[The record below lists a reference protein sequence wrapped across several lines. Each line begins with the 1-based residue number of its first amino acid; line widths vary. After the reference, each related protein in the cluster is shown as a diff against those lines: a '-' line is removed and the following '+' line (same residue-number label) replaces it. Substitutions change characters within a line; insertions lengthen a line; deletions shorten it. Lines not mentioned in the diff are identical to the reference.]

1 MEITNS
7 TLCVVDISQPSIYD
21 FIEEW
26 ENPQEKLT
34 AANQSRDKSI
44 KTWAQHIDNYPDRT
58 DFVAYLKQE
67 KERSFDVMTYGDF
80 LSLER
85 DKLLSGPL
93 TEITKDRFQE
103 MLNVLPP
110 LNWVTYED
118 VEMFC
123 MCEMFTGTYTDQ
135 YAHDKATGKFYVKMV
150 DASDCSTW
158 IHNILR

>member
-1 MEITNS
+1 MEITNN
-7 TLCVVDISQPSIYD
+7 TLCVVDISQPRIYD

-34 AANQSRDKSI
+34 VANQSRDKSI
-44 KTWAQHIDNYPDRT
+44 KTWARHVANYPDQAV
-58 DFVAYLKQE
+58 FAAYLKQE
-67 KERSFDVMTYGDF
+67 QERTFDIMTYGDF
-80 LSLER
+80 LTFEK

-93 TEITKDRFQE
+93 TEISEEQFQE

-110 LNWVTYED
+110 LYWSTHNG

-123 MCEMFTGTYTDQ
+123 IREMFTGTYTNQ
-135 YAHDKATGKFYVKMV
+135 YAHDKATEKFYVKMV